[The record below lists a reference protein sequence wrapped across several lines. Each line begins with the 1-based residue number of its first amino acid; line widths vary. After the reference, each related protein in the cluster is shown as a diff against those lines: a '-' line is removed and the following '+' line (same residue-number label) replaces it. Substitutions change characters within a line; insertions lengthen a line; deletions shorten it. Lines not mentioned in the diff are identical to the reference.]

1 MLNYIFSALI
11 ALPTLFQFF
20 GTNTAPLY
28 VKDYDTWADA
38 PECNTAKNTAW
49 LTQTEQKIV
58 REINMVRS
66 NPQRY
71 LRYVEEYRN
80 ILQQPPPKRIELIR
94 TRYTY
99 DSWGNAI
106 ALGQDTTFVE
116 EATNTHITADRLQEL
131 SDIEELIA
139 ELRTAQ
145 PQKMLLPSSCLTEA
159 AREQGSFCKEQARL
173 THSGRNGKEFDVRLQ
188 SFCGEMNYGGE
199 TIAGGAGSARQT
211 VLNWLIDC
219 GLKTRNHRKILLHPN
234 TSRIGI
240 FYVGKVGDLRN
251 SWVCN
256 FAE

>member
-1 MLNYIFSALI
+1 MLNYIFSALLV
-11 ALPTLFQFF
+11 LPSLFQFF
-20 GTNTAPLY
+20 GQNTTPVF
-28 VKDYDTWADA
+28 VKDYDIWVDA

-58 REINMVRS
+58 REINMVRT

-71 LRYVEEYRN
+71 IRYVEEYRDL
-80 ILQQPPPKRIELIR
+80 LQQPAPKQIALVR

-99 DSWGNAI
+99 DSWGNEI
-106 ALGQDTTFVE
+106 PLGQDTTYA
-116 EATNTHITADRLQEL
+116 EAQVNAHISADRLQEL
-131 SDIEELIA
+131 ADIEELIS
-139 ELRTAQ
+139 ELRRTK
-145 PQKMLLPSSCLTEA
+145 PEKLLQPSSCLTEA
-159 AREQGSFCKEQARL
+159 ARDQGFFCKEQGRL
-173 THSGRNGKEFDVRLQ
+173 THDGRNGKEFDVRLQ
-188 SFCGEMNYGGE
+188 NACGEMNYGGE

-219 GLKTRNHRKILLHPN
+219 GLKTRNHRKILLDPN

-251 SWVCN
+251 SWVCD